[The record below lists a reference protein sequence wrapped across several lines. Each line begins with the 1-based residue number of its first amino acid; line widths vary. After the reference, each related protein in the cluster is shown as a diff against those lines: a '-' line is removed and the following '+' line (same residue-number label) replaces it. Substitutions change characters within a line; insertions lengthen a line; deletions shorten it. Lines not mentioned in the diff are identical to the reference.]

1 MAKAERRTILQQAVV
16 NQRGLTWASFMD
28 RVFAYVFKGLVYPQI
43 WEDPEV
49 DIKALAIQP
58 GNVIVTIASGGCNAL
73 SYLTEDP
80 GRIEA
85 VDLNEAHVA
94 LNRLKLSAAENLPGY
109 ESFHRFFGKAD
120 DKANVAAYHRF
131 IAPNLDAASRA
142 YWEKRKWNG
151 RMRISLFSRD
161 LYQHGLLGWFIGAAH
176 RVARWHGVDPAD
188 MLRAKTMAE
197 QRTFFDTAL
206 SPLFDRRI
214 IKWATARKASLFG
227 LGIPPAQY
235 EALASAGGG
244 SMTVVL
250 RERLEKLSCG
260 FLLSENYF
268 AQQAFGRSYG
278 ADGSGPLPPYLKAE
292 HFETIRRRAHRMTCV
307 NASLT
312 THLAD
317 KAPRSVDRVS
327 LLDAQDWMNG
337 TQLNDLWREITRTA
351 NPGARVIFRT
361 AAVPTILPGRVDP
374 AILDRWEYLEAQSAE
389 LHAQDRS
396 SIYGGFHIYA
406 LKDAAA

>member
-1 MAKAERRTILQQAVV
+1 MARAENRTILQEAVV
-16 NQRGLTWASFMD
+16 NQRGLSWASFMD
-28 RVFAYVFKGLVYPQI
+28 RAFAYVFKGLVYPQI

-58 GNVIVTIASGGCNAL
+58 GNVIVAIASGGCNAL

-94 LNRLKLSAAENLPGY
+94 LNRLKLAAAENLPDYAGFY
-109 ESFHRFFGKAD
+109 RFFGKAD

-131 IAPNLDAASRA
+131 IAPKLDAKSRA
-142 YWEKRKWNG
+142 YWEHRKWTG
-151 RMRISLFSRD
+151 RARISLFSRD
-161 LYQHGLLGWFIGAAH
+161 LYHHGLLGWFIGAAH
-176 RVARWHGVDPAD
+176 RIARLHGIDPAD
-188 MLRAKTMAE
+188 MLRAKTMEE

-206 SPLFDRRI
+206 SPLFDRRV

-260 FLLSENYF
+260 FPLSENYF

-278 ADGSGPLPPYLKAE
+278 SEETGPLPPYLKAE
-292 HFETIRRRAHRMTCV
+292 HFDTIRRRAHRMTCV

-312 THLAD
+312 AHLAE
-317 KAPRSVDRVS
+317 KAPRSVDRVT
-327 LLDAQDWMNG
+327 LLDAQDWMNDL
-337 TQLNDLWREITRTA
+337 QLNELWAEITRTA
-351 NPGARVIFRT
+351 KTGARVIFRT
-361 AAVPTILPGRVDP
+361 AAALSVLPGRID
-374 AILDRWEYLEAQSAE
+374 AQLLGQWEYLEARSAE

-406 LKDAAA
+406 LKDGAK